1 MNRTAHVLK
10 IEVFW
15 PRAKVSTQ
23 STAIDITRRTCHARY
38 VAPEETVSTKRRS
51 IPGIP
56 TGSQWKNRK
65 DDAAARGGCRHKA
78 MYWSI
83 AKQASPYIA
92 VDYKTP
98 ADATFL
104 QAQPWPNEPRG
115 SNCSSVKRPRHI
127 KPGNLVP
134 TEHNRSEMGLT
145 IGCLEKCT
153 DHTAFVSRNRKT
165 INGLI
170 PTQRTT

>member
-1 MNRTAHVLK
+1 MNRTAHILD

-15 PRAKVSTQ
+15 HRAKVSTQ
-23 STAIDITRRTCHARY
+23 STAIDITRRTRHTRCD
-38 VAPEETVSTKRRS
+38 APEETVSTQRCS

-65 DDAAARGGCRHKA
+65 DAAAAHGGCRHKA

-83 AKQASPYIA
+83 EKQAPPYIA
-92 VDYKTP
+92 MNYKTP
-98 ADATFL
+98 ADYIA
-104 QAQPWPNEPRG
+104 RH
-115 SNCSSVKRPRHI
+115 RHI
-127 KPGNLVP
+127 KPGTLIP

-153 DHTAFVSRNRKT
+153 DHTAFVSHIRKT
-165 INGLI
+165 TNGLI

>member
-1 MNRTAHVLK
+1 MNRTAHILD

-23 STAIDITRRTCHARY
+23 STAIDITRRTRHTRR
-38 VAPEETVSTKRRS
+38 VAPEETVSTQRCS

-65 DDAAARGGCRHKA
+65 DDAAARGGCRHKKIR
-78 MYWSI
+78 WSI
-83 AKQASPYIA
+83 AKQAPPYLTMN
-92 VDYKTP
+92 YKTP

-115 SNCSSVKRPRHI
+115 PSCSSAKRPRHI
-127 KPGNLVP
+127 KPGNLNP
-134 TEHNRSEMGLT
+134 TSNNRSAIGLT
-145 IGCLEKCT
+145 IVCNDQRT
-153 DHTAFVSRNRKT
+153 DRTAFVSRNRKT
-165 INGLI
+165 TNGLN
-170 PTQRTT
+170 PA